1 MNTPIYRVTT
11 SQINKVSITITR
23 QQLWLNYVNNWRDL
37 TMQDA
42 NFCDLEGLG
51 QASSVFVNAE
61 KLDPNKVSALFKSGN
76 TVFLMD
82 DAMRFLDTGK
92 EILREIIVVDFDG
105 SQIIIRHQDITF

>member
-42 NFCDLEGLG
+42 SFCDLEGLG
-51 QASSVFVNAE
+51 QVASVFVNTE
-61 KLDPNKVSALFKSGN
+61 KLDSNKLCALFKHGN

-105 SQIIIRHQDITF
+105 SEIVIQDRDISF

>member
-1 MNTPIYRVTT
+1 MNAPIYRVTT

-23 QQLWLNYVNNWRDL
+23 QQLWINYVNNWR
-37 TMQDA
+37 
-42 NFCDLEGLG
+42 NFSTEDPSCCNIEGLINVY
-51 QASSVFVNAE
+51 SVFVNID
-61 KLDPNKVSALFKSGN
+61 KLDPNKLCALFQHGN

-105 SQIIIRHQDITF
+105 SEIVIKDRDISF